1 MADTK
6 AITNVVIVGA
16 GPAGLTAAIYLSRD
30 QIQTLVIEKDIPGGQ
45 ILTTK
50 MVENYPGFPEGI
62 DGGELAERLRK
73 QAERFGACILTDDEV
88 TKIENE
94 GDLRKLITPK
104 QELLARTV
112 IIASGSAYRM
122 LDVPGCK
129 ELTGSGVSYCAV
141 CDAAFYE
148 GKTIAVVG
156 GGNAAIDES
165 LMLAKFVDKIYMIEV
180 GERLR
185 ADRGPTEE
193 LLATG
198 KVEVLLQHEVQAIRG
213 TTSVEGIEV
222 IDKKSGDAK
231 ELDVQ
236 GVFIFIGRI
245 PSTGFLKGYLQ
256 LDQQG
261 FIETP
266 CGSLETSRKNVFA
279 AGDVRSG
286 ARAQITT
293 AAGEGTIAA
302 FFVRES
308 LRTIPQA

>member
-1 MADTK
+1 M
-6 AITNVVIVGA
+6 GA
-16 GPAGLTAAIYLSRD
+16 GPAGLTAAIYLARD
-30 QIQTLVIEKDIPGGQ
+30 QIKTVVLEKDIPGGQ

-73 QAERFGACILTDDEV
+73 QAERFGAHILEDEVV

-112 IIASGSAYRM
+112 IIATGSAYRM
-122 LDVPGCK
+122 LDAPGCR

-141 CDAAFYE
+141 CDAPFSE
-148 GKTIAVVG
+148 GKSIVVVG
-156 GGNAAIDES
+156 GGNAAVDEA
-165 LMLAKFVDKIYMIEV
+165 LILAKFADRIYLIEA
-180 GERLR
+180 GDRLK

-193 LLATG
+193 LMATG
-198 KVEVLLQHEVQAIRG
+198 KVEVFLHHEVKAIRG
-213 TTSVEGIEV
+213 KGKVEGVEV
-222 IDKKSGDAK
+222 VDRKADVTK
-231 ELDVQ
+231 ELNVQ

-245 PSTGFLKGYLQ
+245 PNTGFLKGYLH

-266 CGSLETSRKNVFA
+266 CGSLETNQKNVFA

-308 LRTIPQA
+308 LREIPQA